1 MTAPLNHSLISE
13 VIFTNDEAFSQ
24 IASTKARMMLCVC
37 KDAKNNKN
45 IQISFENEKKINEYS
60 RLLKTITAK
69 KAKSLYQ
76 YVFQDDLRIPESS
89 YREKVIKIKTGLLK
103 ENTVVIEGVKKDFII
118 QQLQFI
124 IEYKKRINK
133 MMEIVSNL
141 GIDVDEIDDITD
153 IGGEDGDICE
163 GDREYEMEDYHRHF
177 IGTLFKY
184 SAYCMNMLF
193 NDKMTEDA
201 MLQYVCSDHYDKN
214 WMNHK
219 EVAFIIEAPEAPT
232 APAAPA

>member
-45 IQISFENEKKINEYS
+45 IQISFENEKKINKYS
-60 RLLKTITAK
+60 RFLKSITEK

-76 YVFQDDLRIPESS
+76 YVVQDDLRIPVSS
-89 YREKVIKIKTGLLK
+89 YRKKVIKIKTELLK
-103 ENTVVIEGVKKDFII
+103 ENAAVIEGVKKDLII
-118 QQLQFI
+118 QQLQLI
-124 IEYKKRINK
+124 IDYYKKIDK

-141 GIDVDEIDDITD
+141 GIDVDYIDDITKID
-153 IGGEDGDICE
+153 GDDGDICE
-163 GDREYEMEDYHRHF
+163 SDPEYEMVNLDSHF

-184 SAYCMNMLF
+184 NAYCMNMLF
-193 NDKMTEDA
+193 NDKMTEEA
-201 MLQYVCSDHYDKN
+201 TLQYVCSDDYDNN
-214 WMNHK
+214 WMIKYQKTHLIF
-219 EVAFIIEAPEAPT
+219 EVPVAPT
-232 APAAPA
+232 APA